1 MRIDDITSRIAE
13 ILDLKLKQGKS
24 HFYIQ
29 GYKELYKDVGFKLA
43 KQGYSID
50 LQEILSNNLLI

>member
-29 GYKELYKDVGFKLA
+29 GYKELYKSV
-43 KQGYSID
+43 I
-50 LQEILSNNLLI
+50 